1 MPKFHLSTIA
11 NILSIGVN
19 ALLIILKLL
28 IGFIFGSISLIA
40 DGFDSVLDIV
50 SAVIV
55 GIGEKI
61 SRKPPDQDHPFGHQ
75 KFQQLS
81 SLVIVFTMV
90 VSSYFIAEESI
101 NRLISAVPYKLE
113 IWILVAA
120 IVSLGGKLGI
130 SLALLKIG
138 RKIQSPVYV
147 ANAKNYRTDAI
158 ASVFVIIAYIGTQF
172 DVWWLD
178 PACAFIIVALILY
191 TGYEISKMSLPEL
204 LDKGPS
210 EEVKEELRQI
220 VLSFPEVKEVHII
233 RLRSVLGLFT
243 GDFHILVDPSL
254 SIHEAHEISEKVK
267 KKLES
272 GGQFRDLVIHI
283 EPFTPE
289 EQMEAD

>member
-1 MPKFHLSTIA
+1 MSKVNLSTIA

-50 SAVIV
+50 SATVA
-55 GIGEKI
+55 GIGERI
-61 SRKPPDQDHPFGHQ
+61 SRKPPDEDHPFGHQ
-75 KFQQLS
+75 KFQQIS

-101 NRLISAVPYKLE
+101 KRLISAIPYKLE
-113 IWILVAA
+113 IWILIAA
-120 IVSLGGKLGI
+120 IISLVAKLSI

-138 RKIQSPVYV
+138 KRIQSPVYV

-178 PACAFIIVALILY
+178 PACAFVIVALILY

-233 RLRSVLGLFT
+233 RLRSVLGMFT
-243 GDFHILVDPSL
+243 GDFHILVEPRL
-254 SIHEAHEISEKVK
+254 SIRKAHEISEKVK
-267 KKLES
+267 TKLES
-272 GGQFRDLVIHI
+272 SGQFRDLVIHI

-289 EQMEAD
+289 ELMEAD

>member
-178 PACAFIIVALILY
+178 PACAFVIVALILY

>member
-138 RKIQSPVYV
+138 RKMQSPVYV

-178 PACAFIIVALILY
+178 PACAFVIVALILY